1 MSWLSKMFG
10 GGGSAASVG
19 ASRIIVDGSRW
30 MDARGNDR
38 QSPRDQVQI
47 LQVISRFAKLEKLE
61 TQVVFEGRPL
71 REVSE
76 DGEFN
81 GLKVFF
87 TEKQGSAGDLVVAR
101 ARSTGPRG
109 LLVFTADQAVEQ
121 KAAELGCIIMHP
133 STLRKAIDGGSAA
146 FGEQQ
151 GGAPMGRRGGGD
163 QRRRPMGNR
172 PQQRPQQQRSSAP
185 AEGNASAGASTPSP
199 SANQSVRNLIDLVE
213 DPVRHSAPPSAPAP
227 AQAAPAPQPPPPP
240 SAPTPAAPHAE
251 PPVAQ
256 G

>member
-1 MSWLSKMFG
+1 MSWLSKLFG
-10 GGGSAASVG
+10 GDSSAASAG

-47 LQVISRFAKLEKLE
+47 LQVISRFTRQEKIE

-81 GLKVFF
+81 GVKVFF
-87 TEKQGSAGDLVVAR
+87 TEKQGSAGDLVVSR

-121 KAAELGCIIMHP
+121 KVSELGCIIMHP
-133 STLRKAIDGGSAA
+133 STLRKAIEGGSGS
-146 FGEQQ
+146 FDERQ

-172 PQQRPQQQRSSAP
+172 PQQRPQQQRPSAP
-185 AEGNASAGASTPSP
+185 AEGAVPTGASAPSQ
-199 SANQSVRNLIDLVE
+199 SSNQSVRNLIDLVE
-213 DPVRHSAPPSAPAP
+213 DPVRPAVPPSAPA
-227 AQAAPAPQPPPPP
+227 AVQTAPAPQLP
-240 SAPTPAAPHAE
+240 SVPAPAAPHAE